1 MAFSMHAPPSVAGR
15 HGGNLVWDGVLRV
28 IGMGPEGIAM
38 DAAVAGLVGAAVGSV
53 ATLLGQWIQAHYTQK
68 REKQKLLLEA
78 AIQNRAQDIS
88 VILGRNEMKRAAP
101 MAAYIL
107 HQQVMNKLVESGKLS
122 AADVEKA
129 FAQHLLDSKR
139 LSELDSKWTLTAD
152 LEDAAKGKG

>member
-1 MAFSMHAPPSVAGR
+1 MVG
-15 HGGNLVWDGVLRV
+15 DGVLRV
-28 IGMGPEGIAM
+28 TGMGPQGIAM
-38 DAAVAGLVGAAVGSV
+38 DAAVVGLAGVVVGSA

-68 REKQKLLLEA
+68 REKRKLLLEA

-88 VILGRNEMKRAAP
+88 VILGSNEKSSTAAP

-122 AADVEKA
+122 AVDVEKA

-139 LSELDSKWTLTAD
+139 LSELDSEWTLTSK
-152 LEDAAKGKG
+152 LENAANGKG